1 MLLLAL
7 LAPVQAAE
15 LEPYVMGQVWTTLYD
30 QDQSAQA
37 DSAGYGDPED
47 DPGFKLRRARLG
59 MTRAPEL
66 GASPQERIGFSII
79 LGMSSGADPIIA
91 INPGEIGLIDAH
103 MSFAATE
110 NLTLSTGLVKVPWG
124 RENQFSSLQLPFQER
139 SIQSNHMVSLR
150 EVGAVAI
157 WEGPKGIRLSGGAFN
172 GNGSL
177 TGDTD
182 PLLLFAG
189 RAEWATKGQHRRALR
204 TFGTV
209 DSPVIGIA
217 ADVAY
222 NNQAAT
228 DQLVLGGDVIVRVQ
242 GLALIAEGHWSQIT
256 PLGGVEAPGVL
267 SQTTRFGAYAQAG
280 YSLGERWEPVVRWEI
295 WDEDTARQDNG
306 DLMHVY
312 AGVTSHLLE
321 DSLRIGGGYV
331 LRSERGGS
339 SVPNDTARLWLQ
351 YIY

>member
-59 MTRAPEL
+59 MSRAPEL
-66 GASPQERIGFSII
+66 GATPQERVGFSII

-124 RENQFSSLQLPFQER
+124 RENQFSSLQLPFQDR

-150 EVGAVAI
+150 EVGAVAV

-177 TGDTD
+177 VGDTD
-182 PLLLFAG
+182 PLLLFAA
-189 RAEWATKGQHRRALR
+189 RAEWAMKGQHRRALR

-209 DSPVIGIA
+209 DSPVIGVA
-217 ADVAY
+217 LDVAY

-228 DQLVLGGDVIVRVQ
+228 DELVLGGDVIVRVK
-242 GLALIAEGHWSQIT
+242 GLAFMAEGHLSQIT

-267 SQTTRFGAYAQAG
+267 SQTTRIGAYAQAG
-280 YSLGERWEPVVRWEI
+280 YSIADRWEPVVRWET
-295 WDEDTARQDNG
+295 WDEDTARSDNG

-312 AGVTSHLLE
+312 AGVNSHWLE
-321 DSLRIGGGYV
+321 DSLRVGGGYV
-331 LRSERGGS
+331 LRSERGGL
-339 SVPNDTARLWLQ
+339 SVPNDTARLWIQ
-351 YIY
+351 YSY